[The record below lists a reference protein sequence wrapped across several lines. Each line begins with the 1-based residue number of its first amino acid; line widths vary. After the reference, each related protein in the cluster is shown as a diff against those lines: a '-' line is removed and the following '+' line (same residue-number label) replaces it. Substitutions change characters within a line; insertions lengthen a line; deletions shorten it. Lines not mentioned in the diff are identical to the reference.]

1 MDAPQLGQQKTPSRR
16 PKLPR
21 SRITSGRSLLDGADH
36 RFRWMR
42 RLADLI
48 DLHLSD
54 LGGPDTATEAEKAII
69 RRAATLIVELENLE
83 RKFALNGDGAGHKQL
98 LLYQRCSNT
107 LRRLL
112 ESVGLQ
118 RRAKEIVPTLKQYL
132 ESTAE
137 AHE

>member
-1 MDAPQLGQQKTPSRR
+1 
-16 PKLPR
+16 
-21 SRITSGRSLLDGADH
+21 
-36 RFRWMR
+36 MR

-54 LGGPDTATEAEKAII
+54 LGGPDPGDRAEKAIV

-83 RKFALNGDGAGHKQL
+83 RKFALNGEGGPTAADLSAVQQH
-98 LLYQRCSNT
+98 SAPT
-107 LRRLL
+107 L